1 MGLGL
6 VTHVPIQVLPLNY
19 QCCMTA
25 QIPNIYSA
33 VGRKGRKG
41 KWKCWRGRWRVE
53 EEQWEKGREGK
64 EGTVGRM
71 KKWYENRGK

>member
-6 VTHVPIQVLPLNY
+6 VTHVPIQVLPLKY

-33 VGRKGRKG
+33 VGRRGRKG
-41 KWKCWRGRWRVE
+41 KWKCGRGRWRVE
-53 EEQWEKGREGK
+53 EEQRRGADGRKGGK
-64 EGTVGRM
+64 EKRE
-71 KKWYENRGK
+71 KSEE